1 MRSNIKP
8 RTPSE
13 ICGDCGAADP
23 GWASINRG
31 VLLCHECCSVHRSL
45 GRHVSQIRS
54 LQHGGNWPQ
63 SLFEMFHALVTSGSN
78 TIWEHS
84 LLDPSNVRSGKRKP
98 GPNEPLHPGKSEF
111 IRAKYQRLDFVHR
124 VKDEDFNEQLHS
136 SVRTGNLETCLR
148 LLSLGAQANFFNEEK
163 GNTPLHVASK
173 EGQTLQ
179 CELLMVYGG
188 DPGAVDKNGK
198 TPADLAREAGHYEL
212 ADRIIQGQYE
222 LTDRLTSFVCG
233 KKPDH
238 ATNTHF
244 LIPEMADSSLERS
257 DAAEKARKKLQ
268 ALSNRLFEELA
279 MDVYD
284 EVDRRELDSVWS
296 GLEMPSSVAMYMVP
310 FLPLNPELSSTRN
323 QGRQKLATFSAR
335 DFATLITDILKEAK
349 RRQLGTNFTPEMYDG
364 HGKPPP
370 LPPSAHDRSM
380 SPINEPL
387 YDRVAS
393 DDDYKEIDDVDVGM
407 GEPQKKPTIDGKT
420 TSRKRSESVASS
432 GSDGPISLD
441 EYMELKQ
448 SLAAA
453 EERIQHLLTLNKK
466 LNQEY
471 DMMKSMVNN
480 LKLENAQLRNLQRGT
495 DNSHSQTKPDK
506 DGKAAGS
513 KDTSREGSRCVSMYE
528 DRPHSKPT
536 HIWQPDVKEGDS
548 EISENSETS
557 DGDSSK
563 AGKKP
568 KPKPKVPRKPANR
581 SEDEGDKRVSTTG
594 SDYENIPAIA
604 SNERNAKSSDPKS
617 PSASEESSSP
627 HLSSASSRGDDT
639 SPRSQSSVDGED
651 KSPSPEEVVSATE
664 KITRNIQKLLTVTQ
678 EGNASKFLSASD
690 EIMAAVKEMADL
702 FPGNPKTPS
711 QANPLKALNMGANR
725 LKEECKRAASV
736 KPNSGNDSSQKI
748 ITCAYDI
755 AKAAKQ
761 LVSIFK

>member
-1 MRSNIKP
+1 MRAKP
-8 RTPSE
+8 RTPTE

-31 VLLCHECCSVHRSL
+31 VVLCSECCSVHRSL

-54 LQHGGNWPQ
+54 LQHGVIWPQ

-78 TIWEHS
+78 SIWEHS

-98 GPNEPLHPGKSEF
+98 ASNDPLHPHKSEF

-148 LLSLGAQANFFNEEK
+148 LLSLGAQANFFSEEK

-188 DPGAVDKNGK
+188 DPGALDKNGK
-198 TPADLAREAGHYEL
+198 TPADLAREEGHYEL
-212 ADRIIQGQYE
+212 ADRLIQGQYE
-222 LTDRLTSFVCG
+222 LTDRLTAFVCG

-238 ATNTHF
+238 STNSHF

-284 EVDRRELDSVWS
+284 EVDRRELDSFWS
-296 GLEMPSSVAMYMVP
+296 SLQMPSYIAGDRMVP

-335 DFATLITDILKEAK
+335 DFATLIIDILKEAK
-349 RRQLGTNFTPEMYDG
+349 RRQHGTNITKQDIFES

-370 LPPSAHDRSM
+370 IPPSTHDRSM
-380 SPINEPL
+380 SPIDEPV

-393 DDDYKEIDDVDVGM
+393 DDEDKDYKEIDDVDVG
-407 GEPQKKPTIDGKT
+407 GNEHKRKKPIDGK
-420 TSRKRSESVASS
+420 SAKEKRTESAESSEC
-432 GSDGPISLD
+432 SDGPISLD

-448 SLAAA
+448 ALAAA
-453 EERIQHLLTLNKK
+453 EARIQQLLSLNKTLNQDYNM
-466 LNQEY
+466 LQ
-471 DMMKSMVNN
+471 SMVHN
-480 LKLENAQLRNLQRGT
+480 LKKENAQLRSMQRGSE
-495 DNSHSQTKPDK
+495 NSQSPNKPDIEEDSSTK
-506 DGKAAGS
+506 RDS
-513 KDTSREGSRCVSMYE
+513 KEGPRPDSVFE
-528 DRPHSKPT
+528 DRSSTKST
-536 HIWQPDVKEGDS
+536 QSWQPDAK
-548 EISENSETS
+548 
-557 DGDSSK
+557 DGDTK
-563 AGKKP
+563 TRQTTQKKP
-568 KPKPKVPRKPANR
+568 VKPVKPKVPERKPAL
-581 SEDEGDKRVSTTG
+581 SEEETEKRVSAAG
-594 SDYENIPAIA
+594 SDYENA
-604 SNERNAKSSDPKS
+604 STLQNNDKGDKTPDPRS
-617 PSASEESSSP
+617 PSSGEEMPSP
-627 HLSSASSRGDDT
+627 HLSSSSSSKGDT
-639 SPRSQSSVDGED
+639 SPRSQSSTDGDE
-651 KSPSPEEVVSATE
+651 KAPTPEEVVSATE
-664 KITRNIQKLLTVTQ
+664 KITRNIQKLLAVTQ
-678 EGNASKFLSASD
+678 EGRNSQFVAASG
-690 EIMAAVKEMADL
+690 EIMESVKEMADL
-702 FPGNPKTPS
+702 FPEKPRSSKIS
-711 QANPLKALNMGANR
+711 NPLRALHAGANR
-725 LKEECKRAASV
+725 LKEECKKASLE
-736 KPNSGNDSSQKI
+736 KSTQDCSQKI

-761 LVSIFK
+761 LVSYFQ